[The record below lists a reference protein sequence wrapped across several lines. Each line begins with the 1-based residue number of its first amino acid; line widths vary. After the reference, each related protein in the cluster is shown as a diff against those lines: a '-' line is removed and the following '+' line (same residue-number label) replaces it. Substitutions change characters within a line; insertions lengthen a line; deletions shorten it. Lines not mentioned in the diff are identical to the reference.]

1 MLRVTEKIVK
11 LKSKIIFILIKIS
24 TFNISGSLKNI
35 NFKQVENKFR
45 LMPPI
50 FFFLIPTIYTFES
63 KIHFIN
69 VCNFLRIVKYA

>member
-11 LKSKIIFILIKIS
+11 LKFKIIFILIKIS

-50 FFFLIPTIYTFES
+50 LFLIPTIYTFES
-63 KIHFIN
+63 KIHFTN
-69 VCNFLRIVKYA
+69 VCNFPRIVKYA

>member
-1 MLRVTEKIVK
+1 MLRVTEKIAK
-11 LKSKIIFILIKIS
+11 LKFKIIFILIKIS

-45 LMPPI
+45 LIPPI
-50 FFFLIPTIYTFES
+50 FFLIPTIYTFES

-69 VCNFLRIVKYA
+69 VCNFPRIVKYA

>member
-11 LKSKIIFILIKIS
+11 LKFKIIFILIKIS

-45 LMPPI
+45 LMPP
-50 FFFLIPTIYTFES
+50 FFFFNSDNIYFWIKNS
-63 KIHFIN
+63 FYKC
-69 VCNFLRIVKYA
+69 V

>member
-11 LKSKIIFILIKIS
+11 LKFKIIFILIKIS
-24 TFNISGSLKNI
+24 TFNKSGSLKNI

-50 FFFLIPTIYTFES
+50 FFLIPTIYTFES

-69 VCNFLRIVKYA
+69 VCNLPRIVKYA

>member
-11 LKSKIIFILIKIS
+11 LKFKIIFILIKIS

-45 LMPPI
+45 LIPPI
-50 FFFLIPTIYTFES
+50 FLKFRQYILLNQ
-63 KIHFIN
+63 KII
-69 VCNFLRIVKYA
+69 L

>member
-11 LKSKIIFILIKIS
+11 LKFEIIFILIKIS

-45 LMPPI
+45 LIPPI
-50 FFFLIPTIYTFES
+50 FFLIPTIYTFES

-69 VCNFLRIVKYA
+69 VCNFPRIVKYA

>member
-11 LKSKIIFILIKIS
+11 LKFKIIFILIKIS

-35 NFKQVENKFR
+35 NFKQVENKLR

-50 FFFLIPTIYTFES
+50 FLKFRQYILLNQ
-63 KIHFIN
+63 KII
-69 VCNFLRIVKYA
+69 L

>member
-11 LKSKIIFILIKIS
+11 LKFKIIFILIKIS

-50 FFFLIPTIYTFES
+50 FFLIPTRNTFES

-69 VCNFLRIVKYA
+69 VCKFPRIVKYA